1 MSRRGLDK
9 LPRFHIRLT
18 REQFVPNAL
27 TELEILRWLGGGNDK
42 GVGTVLMK
50 VGQRYKILY
59 DIAQKLNS
67 DLAPDEV
74 LQTIVETLCNAAGT
88 KGCSLMLLS
97 PDQKQ
102 LMHTVAYGLSD
113 WYVRKG
119 PVRVD
124 TAIEQALG
132 GKPVAILD
140 AASDPRVQYRE
151 QAKTEGVVSML
162 SLPLMRHGKVI
173 GIVRIYT
180 SERRKFRAQE
190 VDFFGALA
198 NLGAV
203 ALERAELHE
212 SIDKDLAACRIE
224 RSNLEEE
231 KNQFLRFVSIAAHDL
246 KAPLSA
252 IESFLSVMLGGF
264 VGELNEKQKHMMER
278 SSQRITELLKL
289 ISDLLDIPRI
299 EMGQLVQEMKETS
312 LVQIIDCFAEEG
324 SSLAEQRGI
333 GFSVDVPRNL
343 PSIDGSP
350 PRLQQVIANLV
361 NNAISYT
368 TEGEVVVRARD
379 AGGEILV
386 EVIDTGCGIA
396 PDELPRVFEDFFRA
410 SNITETTGTGLGLSI
425 SKRIVEAHGGRIWA
439 TSPCSETGKGTKF
452 CFVLP
457 KKSLV
462 DR

>member
-1 MSRRGLDK
+1 
-9 LPRFHIRLT
+9 
-18 REQFVPNAL
+18 
-27 TELEILRWLGGGNDK
+27 
-42 GVGTVLMK
+42 MK
-50 VGQRYKILY
+50 VGQRYKVLY

-74 LQTIVETLCNAAGT
+74 LQTIVEALCNAAGA
-88 KGCSLMLLS
+88 KGCSLMLLT
-97 PDQKQ
+97 PDRKQ
-102 LMHTVAYGLSD
+102 LMHTIAYGLSD

-124 TAIEQALG
+124 AAIEQALG
-132 GKPVAILD
+132 GERVAILD
-140 AASDPRVQYRE
+140 AASDSRIQYRQ
-151 QAKTEGVVSML
+151 QAKAEGVVSML
-162 SLPLMRHGKVI
+162 SLPLMRRGKVI

-180 SERRKFRAQE
+180 SERRKFSAQE

-212 SIDKDLAACRIE
+212 SVDKDLATCKIE

-252 IESFLSVMLGGF
+252 IQSFLSVILGGF
-264 VGELNEKQKHMMER
+264 AGELNEKQRHMMER
-278 SSQRITELLKL
+278 SSQRIAELLKL

-312 LVQIIDCFAEEG
+312 LFEVIDCFAEEG
-324 SSLAEQRGI
+324 FSLAKQRGI
-333 GFSVDVPRNL
+333 EFSVDVPPDL

-361 NNAISYT
+361 NNAIGYT

-386 EVIDTGCGIA
+386 EVADTGCGIG

-410 SNITETTGTGLGLSI
+410 SNITETAGTGLGLSI

-439 TSPCSETGKGTKF
+439 ESPCPETGKGAKF

>member
-1 MSRRGLDK
+1 
-9 LPRFHIRLT
+9 
-18 REQFVPNAL
+18 
-27 TELEILRWLGGGNDK
+27 
-42 GVGTVLMK
+42 MK

-74 LQTIVETLCNAAGT
+74 LQTIVETLCNAAEA
-88 KGCSLMLLS
+88 KGCSLMLLTQ
-97 PDQKQ
+97 DRKQ
-102 LMHTVAYGLSD
+102 LMHDVAYGLSD
-113 WYVRKG
+113 WYVQKG

-124 TAIEQALG
+124 AAIEQALG
-132 GKPVAILD
+132 GEPVAILD
-140 AASDPRVQYRE
+140 AASDSRVQYRQ

-162 SLPLMRHGKVI
+162 SLPLMQRGKVI

-180 SERRKFRAQE
+180 SERRKFSAQE
-190 VDFFGALA
+190 MDFFGALA
-198 NLGAV
+198 NLGVV

-212 SIDKDLAACRIE
+212 SVDKDLAACRIE

-231 KNQFLRFVSIAAHDL
+231 KNQFLRFIGIAAHDL
-246 KAPLSA
+246 KAPLAA
-252 IESFLSVMLGGF
+252 IQSFLSVMLGGF

-299 EMGQLVQEMKETS
+299 EMDQLVQEMKETS
-312 LVQIIDCFAEEG
+312 LVQIVDCFAEEG
-324 SSLAEQRGI
+324 SSLAKQRGI
-333 GFSVDVPRNL
+333 EFSVDMPPDL
-343 PSIDGSP
+343 PPIDGSP

-368 TEGEVVVRARD
+368 TEGEVVIRARE
-379 AGGEILV
+379 AGREILV
-386 EVIDTGCGIA
+386 EVADTGCGIA

-410 SNITETTGTGLGLSI
+410 SNVETSGTGLGLSI
-425 SKRIVEAHGGRIWA
+425 SKRIVEAHGGRIWVE
-439 TSPCSETGKGTKF
+439 SPCPETGKGTKF
-452 CFVLP
+452 CFALP
-457 KKSLV
+457 KRLQV

>member
-1 MSRRGLDK
+1 
-9 LPRFHIRLT
+9 
-18 REQFVPNAL
+18 
-27 TELEILRWLGGGNDK
+27 
-42 GVGTVLMK
+42 MK
-50 VGQRYKILY
+50 VGQRYKVLY

-74 LQTIVETLCNAAGT
+74 LQTIVEALCNAAGA
-88 KGCSLMLLS
+88 KGCSLMLLT
-97 PDQKQ
+97 PDRKQ
-102 LMHTVAYGLSD
+102 LMHNVAYGLSD

-124 TAIEQALG
+124 AAIEQALG
-132 GKPVAILD
+132 GEPVAILD
-140 AASDPRVQYRE
+140 AASDSRVQYRQ
-151 QAKTEGVVSML
+151 QAKMEGVVSML
-162 SLPLMRHGKVI
+162 SLPLMRRGKVI

-180 SERRKFRAQE
+180 SERRKFSAQE
-190 VDFFGALA
+190 MDFFGALA

-212 SIDKDLAACRIE
+212 SVDNDLATCRIE

-231 KNQFLRFVSIAAHDL
+231 KNQFLRFIGIAAHDL
-246 KAPLSA
+246 KAPLAA
-252 IESFLSVMLGGF
+252 IQSFLGVMLGGF

-299 EMGQLVQEMKETS
+299 EMDQLVQEMKETS
-312 LVQIIDCFAEEG
+312 LVQIVDCFAEEG
-324 SSLAEQRGI
+324 SSLAKQRGI
-333 GFSVDVPRNL
+333 EFSVDMPPDL
-343 PSIDGSP
+343 PPINGSP

-368 TEGEVVVRARD
+368 TEGEVVIRARE
-379 AGGEILV
+379 AGREILV
-386 EVIDTGCGIA
+386 EVADTGCGIA

-410 SNITETTGTGLGLSI
+410 SNVETSGTGLGLSI
-425 SKRIVEAHGGRIWA
+425 SKRIVEAHGGRIWVE
-439 TSPCSETGKGTKF
+439 SPCPETGKGTKF
-452 CFVLP
+452 CFALP
-457 KKSLV
+457 KRLQV